1 MLEDIE
7 QDIELEID
15 AGTFMEAIKQEF
27 ITYPFRFKNTDK
39 FINENLKFLAIASYE
54 SLMLCRHWYLMRD
67 DNLNAYYSKIYDF
80 IDSLGKIIAIDNDEE
95 NTYKNF
101 MKM

>member
-7 QDIELEID
+7 HDIELEID
-15 AGTFMEAIKQEF
+15 AKTFMEAIKEEYL
-27 ITYPFRFKNTDK
+27 TYPFRFKNTDK
-39 FINENLKFLAIASYE
+39 FINEDLKFLAIAAFE

-80 IDSLGKIIAIDNDEE
+80 IDSIAQIIAIDNGEE
-95 NTYKNF
+95 NTYINF
-101 MKM
+101 MKI